1 MNYTQLLESIQSLPE
16 DASVE
21 TKKTVLLTIA
31 RDILRFRESLLVL
44 RSRAVV
50 TIVTL
55 NELETVLDPAWY
67 DAELQDYEHELEE
80 RIRIK
85 SLCDQC

>member
-1 MNYTQLLESIQSLPE
+1 MNYSQLLESIQSLPD

-44 RSRAVV
+44 RTRAVV

-55 NELETVLDPAWY
+55 NELETVLDPVWY
-67 DAELQDYEHELEE
+67 DAELQDYERELEE

>member
-55 NELETVLDPAWY
+55 NELETVLDPVWY
-67 DAELQDYEHELEE
+67 DVELQDYERELEE

>member
-1 MNYTQLLESIQSLPE
+1 MNYSQLLESIQSLPD

-21 TKKTVLLTIA
+21 TKKSVLLTIA

-44 RSRAVV
+44 RTRAVV
-50 TIVTL
+50 TIATL
-55 NELETVLDPAWY
+55 NELETVLDPVWY
-67 DAELQDYEHELEE
+67 DAELQDYERELEE

>member
-1 MNYTQLLESIQSLPE
+1 MNYTQLLESIQSLPD

-31 RDILRFRESLLVL
+31 RDILRLRESLLVL